1 MAGLNLLHLNTGY
14 ATRKVHSHLIEHL
27 SELGHQ
33 QTIYAPVRSM
43 QEIGGNQHQAFS
55 SISYHYPYILKPWH
69 RILFRRKVKNSF
81 QFLNENEDLTNYTLT
96 HSHFLYSD
104 GAVSLMIKK
113 QYGIPY
119 VVSVRN
125 ADYNAF
131 MKLRPDLKW
140 RRDQILK
147 EAAAIVFL
155 SPAYKEKVLKKLPD
169 KLADDVLYKS
179 IVQPNG
185 LNEFWFETPLPN
197 KSNNDKSKIRLLYVG
212 EMKRNKNVFNLVKAA
227 FSLSKEMDVEL
238 TLVGG
243 GGNDERRINKLISQP
258 GYSFVQRTGVIK
270 DKVKLRE
277 IYRSHDVFVMP
288 SRRETFGVVYIE
300 ALSQGTP
307 VIHSKGQGIDGY
319 FEDGIISCRVNPD
332 NPTEIEKKILYLF
345 NKSDNVK
352 QKCRDEAKKFSWDNI
367 ANKYNQIYSNLSFKC
382 VE

>member
-1 MAGLNLLHLNTGY
+1 MNGLNILHLNTGY

-33 QTIYAPVRSM
+33 QTVYAPVRDL
-43 QEIGGNQHQAFS
+43 QEKGGNQKDTLPGVT
-55 SISYHYPYILKPWH
+55 YYYPYILKPRH
-69 RILFRRKVKNSF
+69 RVLFRKKVKNSF
-81 QFLNENEDLTNYTLT
+81 QFLETNEDLANFSLT

-104 GAVSLMIKK
+104 GAVSLKIKEK
-113 QYGIPY
+113 YRIPY
-119 VVSVRN
+119 LVSVRN

-140 RRDQILK
+140 RRDKILR
-147 EAAAIVFL
+147 EAAAVVFL
-155 SPAYKEKVLKKLPD
+155 SPAYKEKILKKLSGEI
-169 KLADDVLYKS
+169 ADNVLSKS
-179 IVQPNG
+179 VVQPNG
-185 LNEFWFETPLPN
+185 LEEFWFEYPLSL
-197 KSNNDKSKIRLLYVG
+197 KSDKEKIRLLYVG
-212 EMKRNKNVFNLVKAA
+212 EKTRNKNVFNLIKAA
-227 FSLSKEMDVEL
+227 YSLSKRMDVEL

-243 GGNDERRINKLISQP
+243 GGNDERRINKIIAQP
-258 GYSFVQRTGVIK
+258 GYSFVNRTGVIK

-288 SRRETFGVVYIE
+288 SRRETFGVVYLE

-319 FEDGIISCRVNPD
+319 FEDGAVSCRVDPD

-352 QKCRDEAKKFSWDNI
+352 QKCRDEAIKFSWHSI
-367 ANKYNQIYSNLSFKC
+367 AKKYHQIYSNLSFKR
-382 VE
+382 VV